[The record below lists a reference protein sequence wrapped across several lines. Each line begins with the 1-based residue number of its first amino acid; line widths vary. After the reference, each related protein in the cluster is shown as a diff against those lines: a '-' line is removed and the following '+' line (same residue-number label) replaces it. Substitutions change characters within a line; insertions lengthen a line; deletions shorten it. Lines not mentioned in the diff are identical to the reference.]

1 MEHFSLR
8 RFGVKRQVIPGFV
21 QAIAIGLILAFTLP
35 AWPADAR
42 PVKSRVPPVYPE
54 IAKRMKI
61 SGAVRLE
68 AVVNAQGKVTD
79 VKEISGNHMLAIA
92 AEEAVRQ
99 WKFAAGDGQTNESVE
114 VMFSLDQ

>member
-1 MEHFSLR
+1 MKHFSIWDS
-8 RFGVKRQVIPGFV
+8 GVKRR
-21 QAIAIGLILAFTLP
+21 IAALEIGVMGLTLALALP
-35 AWPADAR
+35 AWAANAR

-61 SGAVRLE
+61 TGSVVLE
-68 AVVNAQGKVTD
+68 AVVDAQGKVKD

-99 WKFAAGDGQTNESVE
+99 WKFAAGDGETSESVA
-114 VMFSLDQ
+114 VTFNLSQ